1 MGFPGGTSGKEPTCQ
16 GRRHKRCKFDPWV
29 GKTTGGGLGN
39 PLHLPGK
46 SQTEEPGR
54 LQSVGSQR
62 ARHDWSNIAC
72 MHLYSLIEFYSFTF
86 YLVLNPLTT
95 YFCLVCFI
103 FYMDKELSLYY
114 LLDSSFFLQFF
125 KKNIYFICLFIY
137 LLAAPGLSCS
147 M

>member
-1 MGFPGGTSGKEPTCQ
+1 
-16 GRRHKRCKFDPWV
+16 
-29 GKTTGGGLGN
+29 
-39 PLHLPGK
+39 
-46 SQTEEPGR
+46 
-54 LQSVGSQR
+54 
-62 ARHDWSNIAC
+62 

-103 FYMDKELSLYY
+103 FYMDKELSLYH
-114 LLDSSFFLQFF
+114 LLDSSFFLQFL
-125 KKNIYFICLFIY
+125 KKKYLFYLFIYLIY